1 MSKNVDLE
9 KSRRLVAIRNMYQ
22 YQAKVIDH
30 EIIPNT
36 MEKIDNWYVDGIRT
50 VERLAELFDIE
61 RIYDSKAIDLKIFLK
76 DKL

>member
-9 KSRRLVAIRNMYQ
+9 KNRRLVAIRNMYQ

-30 EIIPNT
+30 EVIPHT

-61 RIYDSKAIDLKIFLK
+61 RIYDSNAIDLKIFLK